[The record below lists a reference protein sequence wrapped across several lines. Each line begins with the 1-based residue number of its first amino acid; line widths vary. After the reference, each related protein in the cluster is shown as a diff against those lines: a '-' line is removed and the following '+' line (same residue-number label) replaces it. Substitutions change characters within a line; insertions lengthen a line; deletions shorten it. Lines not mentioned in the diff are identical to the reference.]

1 MLHDRNGSFAPQ
13 FVEKYQATLSDEA
26 EKMSFA
32 CLCHRQNYQDIR
44 REIEKQYTFCTS
56 IEIII
61 AMTVIVPKLER

>member
-1 MLHDRNGSFAPQ
+1 
-13 FVEKYQATLSDEA
+13 
-26 EKMSFA
+26 MSFA